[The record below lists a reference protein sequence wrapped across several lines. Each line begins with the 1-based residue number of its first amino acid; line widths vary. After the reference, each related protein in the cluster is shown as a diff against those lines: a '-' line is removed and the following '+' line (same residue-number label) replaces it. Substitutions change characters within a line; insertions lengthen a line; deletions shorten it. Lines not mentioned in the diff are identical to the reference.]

1 MNIWNLANPI
11 TQGIILISM
20 MLEIEEC
27 FFFIQSLLYLL
38 PNPLSTPIPH
48 NPQSSQMIHESNLS
62 SWIYRHVKSRTQFYK
77 TDYANAKILALA

>member
-27 FFFIQSLLYLL
+27 LFWLRIQSLLYLL

-48 NPQSSQMIHESNLS
+48 NRIRLKWFMNPTGPRESIDTSNP
-62 SWIYRHVKSRTQFYK
+62 YKS
-77 TDYANAKILALA
+77 